1 MHNEAYQFNHITW
14 YVCFIK
20 GLGFMDLDN
29 IDYNVVNNLIPA
41 DFLLD
46 HLGEQYQ
53 ADFLRDMLS
62 RTWKQFLG
70 INFVNKP
77 L

>member
-1 MHNEAYQFNHITW
+1 
-14 YVCFIK
+14 
-20 GLGFMDLDN
+20 MDLDN

-62 RTWKQFLG
+62 RT
-70 INFVNKP
+70 
-77 L
+77 